1 MNIKE
6 LKIPT
11 WNELLGIEDNVR
23 FRFIYEHFIKSSIYT
38 IINNKLL
45 YAEDIPYEKSCIYA
59 NNVISD
65 KLVGIEILHED
76 FEIIYEDH

>member
-23 FRFIYEHFIKSSIYT
+23 FRFVYEHSIKSSIYT
-38 IINNKLL
+38 IMHNKLL
-45 YAEDIPYEKSCIYA
+45 YAEDIPYEESYKYA
-59 NNVISD
+59 NEVISD
-65 KLVGIEILHED
+65 KLVGIEIVN
-76 FEIIYEDH
+76 

>member
-11 WNELLGIEDNVR
+11 WNELLGIEDNIR
-23 FRFIYEHFIKSSIYT
+23 FRFVYEHYMKSNLYT

-45 YAEDIPYEKSCIYA
+45 YAEDIPYEESYKYA
-59 NNVISD
+59 NEVISD
-65 KLVGIEILHED
+65 KLIGIEIAN
-76 FEIIYEDH
+76 

>member
-6 LKIPT
+6 LKITT

-23 FRFIYEHFIKSSIYT
+23 FRFIYEHFMKSNIYI

-45 YAEDIPYEKSCIYA
+45 YAEDIPYEESCIFA
-59 NNVISD
+59 NKVMSD

-76 FEIIYEDH
+76 FEILYEDH

>member
-23 FRFIYEHFIKSSIYT
+23 FRFVYKHSIKSSIYT
-38 IINNKLL
+38 IMNNKLFL
-45 YAEDIPYEKSCIYA
+45 TM
-59 NNVISD
+59 VT
-65 KLVGIEILHED
+65 KLHTTI
-76 FEIIYEDH
+76 

>member
-1 MNIKE
+1 MIKKE
-6 LKIPT
+6 LKIST

-23 FRFIYEHFIKSSIYT
+23 FRFVYEHFMKSSIYT

-45 YAEDIPYEKSCIYA
+45 YAEDIPYEESCIYA

-76 FEIIYEDH
+76 H

>member
-23 FRFIYEHFIKSSIYT
+23 FRFVYEHSIKSSIYT
-38 IINNKLL
+38 IMHNKLL
-45 YAEDIPYEKSCIYA
+45 YAEDIPYEESYKYA
-59 NNVISD
+59 NEVISD
-65 KLVGIEILHED
+65 KLIGIEIVN
-76 FEIIYEDH
+76 

>member
-1 MNIKE
+1 MSIKE

-23 FRFIYEHFIKSSIYT
+23 FRFVYQYSMKSNIYTMSSIYM
-38 IINNKLL
+38 IMNNKLL
-45 YAEDIPYEKSCIYA
+45 YAEDIPYEESYIYA
-59 NNVISD
+59 NDVIYD

-76 FEIIYEDH
+76 L

>member
-23 FRFIYEHFIKSSIYT
+23 FRFIYEHFMKSNIYI

-45 YAEDIPYEKSCIYA
+45 YAEDIPYEESCIFAYLI
-59 NNVISD
+59 NW
-65 KLVGIEILHED
+65 
-76 FEIIYEDH
+76 

>member
-23 FRFIYEHFIKSSIYT
+23 FRFIYEHFMKSNIF
-38 IINNKLL
+38 
-45 YAEDIPYEKSCIYA
+45 
-59 NNVISD
+59 V
-65 KLVGIEILHED
+65 
-76 FEIIYEDH
+76 

>member
-23 FRFIYEHFIKSSIYT
+23 FRFVYEHSIKSSIYT
-38 IINNKLL
+38 IMNNKLL
-45 YAEDIPYEKSCIYA
+45 YAEDISYEESYIYA

-76 FEIIYEDH
+76 FEILYEDH

>member
-1 MNIKE
+1 MIKKK

-23 FRFIYEHFIKSSIYT
+23 FRFVYEHFMKSNLYT

-45 YAEDIPYEKSCIYA
+45 YAEDIPYEESYKYA
-59 NNVISD
+59 NEVISD
-65 KLVGIEILHED
+65 KLIGIEIAN
-76 FEIIYEDH
+76 

>member
-11 WNELLGIEDNVR
+11 WNELLGIEDNIR
-23 FRFIYEHFIKSSIYT
+23 FRFVYEHFMKSNIYI

-45 YAEDIPYEKSCIYA
+45 YAEDIPYEESYKYA
-59 NNVISD
+59 NEVISD
-65 KLVGIEILHED
+65 NLIGIEIVN
-76 FEIIYEDH
+76 

>member
-1 MNIKE
+1 MITEYIQLDIEVTVVKDYLKELDNMNIKE

-23 FRFIYEHFIKSSIYT
+23 FRFIYEHFMKSNIYI

-45 YAEDIPYEKSCIYA
+45 FCR
-59 NNVISD
+59 
-65 KLVGIEILHED
+65 
-76 FEIIYEDH
+76 

>member
-23 FRFIYEHFIKSSIYT
+23 FRFVYEHFMKSDIYT
-38 IINNKLL
+38 IINYYMLR
-45 YAEDIPYEKSCIYA
+45 IY
-59 NNVISD
+59 
-65 KLVGIEILHED
+65 HT
-76 FEIIYEDH
+76 

>member
-11 WNELLGIEDNVR
+11 WNELLGIEDNIR
-23 FRFIYEHFIKSSIYT
+23 FRFVYEHFMKSNIYI

-45 YAEDIPYEKSCIYA
+45 YAEDIPYEESYKYA
-59 NNVISD
+59 NEVISD
-65 KLVGIEILHED
+65 KLVGKENEN
-76 FEIIYEDH
+76 

>member
-1 MNIKE
+1 MHIKE

-23 FRFIYEHFIKSSIYT
+23 FRFVYEHFMKSNIYT
-38 IINNKLL
+38 IMNNKLL
-45 YAEDIPYEKSCIYA
+45 YAEDIPYEESYIYA

-65 KLVGIEILHED
+65 KLIGIEILHED
-76 FEIIYEDH
+76 H

>member
-1 MNIKE
+1 MHIKE

-23 FRFIYEHFIKSSIYT
+23 FRFVYEHFMKSNLYT

-45 YAEDIPYEKSCIYA
+45 YAEDIPYEESYKYA
-59 NNVISD
+59 NEVISH
-65 KLVGIEILHED
+65 KSVGIELVNQ
-76 FEIIYEDH
+76 